1 MPAEEGGGGLA
12 TDGDREEGT
21 GQTMEVS
28 WPPVKALAW
37 TPGESSLG
45 DFEQRSDMI

>member
-1 MPAEEGGGGLA
+1 MPTEVGRGGSA
-12 TDGDREEGT
+12 TDEDREEGT
-21 GQTMEVS
+21 GQTMEGL
-28 WPPVKALAW
+28 WPPVKSLAL